1 MPWLFLVKNKCS
13 RGHVEALDASQRLC
27 SQLTHLSP
35 LFTLVGQG
43 TTNGETEDTELGLSG
58 TKTAESDTAGCSSI
72 AGVKCHGQKPVKKQ
86 RKVCFGFWVQ
96 RDRVRDGERHS
107 SRRVRSAGLQ
117 ETESC
122 FYPHREKAERERTG
136 AR

>member
-1 MPWLFLVKNKCS
+1 
-13 RGHVEALDASQRLC
+13 VEALDASQRLC

-58 TKTAESDTAGCSSI
+58 SETAESDTAGCSSI
-72 AGVKCHGQKPVKKQ
+72 ARVKCHGQKPVKKQ
-86 RKVCFGFWVQ
+86 RKVCFGFRFQ

-107 SRRVRSAGLQ
+107 SRRVRSASLQ
-117 ETESC
+117 ETVMFLPTQRES
-122 FYPHREKAERERTG
+122 RERKN
-136 AR
+136 RSKVRP